1 MQEDRVDAHPML
13 GPEMQDDGVGAQQ
26 AQASPQVSTPDLIAC
41 SPLDQGVQSMNGA
54 GSSSADATISLGEST
69 LSESAQGIASSD
81 AAQKKP
87 LSPPHPQ
94 ARIDK
99 TTKTAA
105 PFTFSFGAGSADRPD
120 WATATAGDE
129 ATADAAMAE
138 LASAATR
145 VSDGGDSDADSDTS
159 VAAVGTL
166 ARPAGTRASSRIAKA
181 GIHLATGE
189 QQVRTGVRLHTAEVA
204 SPAKPNPSR
213 ANAPKAT
220 APATASRA
228 RPLLP
233 LQQLINRDLDAR
245 QKKEASISGFLKAM
259 MGGLQEMD
267 GLNALDEE
275 KIRTLRVLL
284 TANAKTVLAKP
295 DGHPLPASIRAFLEA
310 WDSSRPSP
318 PLPTE
323 PSPAPT
329 TGGASGAVP
338 TQTWAST
345 ARAGAAQPLRS
356 KARPLAPLEGFR
368 TQGGAKGD
376 AAKIA
381 AAGGAQD
388 DRTFIRLPKEHP
400 LREEDQYETLLR
412 LERLFKSQKQPQ
424 LSIGRVKKVPSG
436 FSFTPGV
443 NCTAADFQS
452 QFGAIAEDLGSDAKV
467 EGPCAW
473 KQFCLRGIPKF
484 VISGSQ
490 LQRVT
495 ASDLQ
500 DLLLQRFPA
509 VNSPSSPGSYP
520 ARPTMTTFGSLLIC
534 KVHLQARMAVRSQ
547 TGSFSWT
554 VTA

>member
-1 MQEDRVDAHPML
+1 EAAMSAASAGNRYAVLSAEMEEDGVGGQPMLGTEMQEDRVDAHPML
-13 GPEMQDDGVGAQQ
+13 GAEMQDDGVGAQQ

-41 SPLDQGVQSMNGA
+41 SPLDQGVQSFNGA

-69 LSESAQGIASSD
+69 LSESVQGTASSD
-81 AAQKKP
+81 AAQRKP
-87 LSPPHPQ
+87 HSPPHPQ
-94 ARIDK
+94 ARTDK

-105 PFTFSFGAGSADRPD
+105 PFAFSFGAGSADRPD
-120 WATATAGDE
+120 WATATAEDE
-129 ATADAAMAE
+129 ADADAAMAE

-145 VSDGGDSDADSDTS
+145 VSVGSRRPHKRKKTAPARVDGGDSGADSDTS
-159 VAAVGTL
+159 VAAVGTP

-181 GIHLATGE
+181 GIHPATGE

-204 SPAKPNPSR
+204 SPAKPNPPR

-259 MGGLQEMD
+259 MGGLQDMD

-284 TANAKTVLAKP
+284 TATAKTVLAKP
-295 DGHPLPASIRAFLEA
+295 DGHPLPAPITAFLEA
-310 WDSSRPSP
+310 WDPSRPSP

-329 TGGASGAVP
+329 TGGASEAAPTAP

-381 AAGGAQD
+381 A
-388 DRTFIRLPKEHP
+388 
-400 LREEDQYETLLR
+400 
-412 LERLFKSQKQPQ
+412 
-424 LSIGRVKKVPSG
+424 
-436 FSFTPGV
+436 
-443 NCTAADFQS
+443 
-452 QFGAIAEDLGSDAKV
+452 
-467 EGPCAW
+467 
-473 KQFCLRGIPKF
+473 
-484 VISGSQ
+484 
-490 LQRVT
+490 
-495 ASDLQ
+495 
-500 DLLLQRFPA
+500 
-509 VNSPSSPGSYP
+509 
-520 ARPTMTTFGSLLIC
+520 
-534 KVHLQARMAVRSQ
+534 
-547 TGSFSWT
+547 
-554 VTA
+554 